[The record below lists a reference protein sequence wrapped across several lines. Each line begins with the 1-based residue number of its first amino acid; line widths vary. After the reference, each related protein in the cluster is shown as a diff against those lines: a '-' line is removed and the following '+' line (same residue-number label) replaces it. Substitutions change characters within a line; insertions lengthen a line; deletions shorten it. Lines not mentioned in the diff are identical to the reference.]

1 MKKIL
6 IILSML
12 IFTSCGPISKIKDGA
27 VGSFKN
33 IGKNPCYDKETNTTK
48 IFGCKKK

>member
-6 IILSML
+6 IILSTL
-12 IFTSCGPISKIKDGA
+12 ILTSCGSISNIKNGA
-27 VGSFKN
+27 VDSFKN
-33 IGKNPCYDKETNTTK
+33 IGKNPCYDKEKNTTK